1 MMLQLEKKCLKF
13 RDNRPVAVISEK
25 QKEIRFINEERK
37 KVSNYHIDGCLIK
50 DGMRCDFLFLV
61 EDDKNAFF
69 IELKGSELKKAI
81 QQIDHSIN
89 PIICHLAGYRVSAR
103 VIIGHVRS
111 PQVGSIYELK
121 LKKRLKELKGDL
133 KIQESGKEEKI

>member
-25 QKEIRFINEERK
+25 QKEIRFINDKRK
-37 KVSNYHIDGCLIK
+37 KLSSYHIDGCLIK
-50 DGMRCDFLFLV
+50 NGMRCDFLLLV
-61 EDDKNAFF
+61 EEDKNAFF

-81 QQIDHSIN
+81 QQIENSIN
-89 PIICHLAGYRVSAR
+89 LLICNLAGYRILAR
-103 VIIGHVRS
+103 IIIGHVSS
-111 PQVGSIYELK
+111 PQVGSSYELK
-121 LKKRLKELKGDL
+121 LKKRLKQLKGDF